1 LRQRKDQK
9 EKQLT
14 KTKNKKIQTQSINK
28 NEAIK
33 IPTPKE
39 ITENKNMFGLLN
51 IKNKFNNQI
60 IINNNQILIIKHQND
75 LKFKT

>member
-51 IKNKFNNQI
+51 MVINLKCKYQSASWRIK
-60 IINNNQILIIKHQND
+60 
-75 LKFKT
+75 